1 MTLKLLVTCCNLLL
15 RRKPEN
21 IKPVIVHIYIIIIII
36 IQFIYMA
43 EEIAKANKANSTL
56 LLQYF
61 LKITK
66 LNSLKR

>member
-1 MTLKLLVTCCNLLL
+1 
-15 RRKPEN
+15 
-21 IKPVIVHIYIIIIII
+21 
-36 IQFIYMA
+36 MA